1 MSDVGTERGGSLV
14 SRPVSRRVAL
24 GVIGGGLAAC
34 GLGAL
39 AGMLRRRRPVPSGP
53 GPDLVGGSSLSGD
66 GYVGVAD
73 YVASKAGIAS
83 PVGAVGSGTRAP
95 SVRESGRSL
104 IVKVLYFDAAFDD
117 GRMTCDRLW
126 SENDNAAVF
135 GQLVC
140 LVPLYE
146 VEGEDD
152 YVSLPMYQYVIDGHE
167 QPVASVF
174 ALADDGG
181 HVVDG
186 CSFDPETGIARVP
199 RSVCE
204 PDGAS
209 VDVQV
214 QLLVPCSLDDGV
226 TYRVRWS
233 VEDEG
238 GQVLESG
245 WSEADRF
252 SGEVTV
258 ASETLSSPDAL
269 DRAVVIVDGM
279 SMWAPVG
286 RLVEGTASEEGS
298 VTLPLT
304 GPTVSGLRF
313 VLVGDGASGPGGEGG
328 PLDPRPAYGSIIEP
342 DIGADAD
349 SMRKYPFGY
358 VRDDPHLVV
367 GALFTFRSNFLHPQS
382 YTMALGQGVDY
393 YERLWDV
400 GSDKLGLIQDSN
412 DDGVADGDLYAW
424 NNHFIAQLEG
434 DAPLGGYWFPGD
446 PTLVSNLEAMLHDDS
461 KHVNAVRW
469 GIASKGLPGY
479 YGQMLLFLGQ
489 DGTYDYKSLDRPAG
503 TAPYA
508 FEDAGFWSTIEIPSV
523 PWGDGDPHEFD
534 GYMPMSCLHPSEAET
549 QGRDAGSDGLLNTVV
564 RCRVLGIRRHT
575 NADSYII
582 LGLATTEEVN
592 IHAWPTEADP
602 DKLTIQG
609 AGAIYKFPLRVNG
622 FVTLEKGVSL

>member
-1 MSDVGTERGGSLV
+1 MLDVGTERGGSIV

-34 GLGAL
+34 GLGAV
-39 AGMLRRRRPVPSGP
+39 ANMFSRRRSVFSGP

-73 YVASKAGIAS
+73 YVASKVGVAS

-95 SVRESGRSL
+95 SVRESGQSL

-117 GRMTCDRLW
+117 GHMTCDRLW
-126 SENDNAAVF
+126 SENDNVAVL
-135 GQLVC
+135 GQLGC
-140 LVPLYE
+140 FVPLYE

-152 YVSLPMYQYVIDGHE
+152 YISLPMYQYAIDGHE
-167 QPVASVF
+167 RPVASMF

-186 CSFDPETGIARVP
+186 CSFDLETGIARVP

-204 PDGAS
+204 PDGTF

-214 QLLVPCSLDDGV
+214 QLLVPCSLDDGGA
-226 TYRVRWS
+226 YRVRWS

-269 DRAVVIVDGM
+269 DRAVVVVDGM

-286 RLVEGTASEEGS
+286 RLVEGMASEDGS

-313 VLVGDGASGPGGEGG
+313 FLVGDGAFDSGDEGG

-358 VRDDPHLVV
+358 VRDDPHFVV

-382 YTMALGQGVDY
+382 YAQALGKSYGY
-393 YERLWDV
+393 YDRLWHL
-400 GSDKLGLIQDSN
+400 GGDKLGLIQDSN

-424 NNHFIAQLEG
+424 NNHFIASLDG
-434 DAPLGGYWFPGD
+434 SAPLGGYWFPGD

-469 GIASKGLPGY
+469 DVPSKGIPGY

-489 DGTYDYKSLDRPAG
+489 DGTYDYKAVNRPAG
-503 TAPYA
+503 MAPYA
-508 FEDAGFWSTIEIPSV
+508 FENKDFWSTIEIPSV
-523 PWGDGDPHEFD
+523 LWGDGDPHEFD

-549 QGRDAGSDGLLNTVV
+549 HGREAGSNGLLNTVV
-564 RCRVLGIRRHT
+564 RCRVLGIKRHT

-592 IHAWPTEADP
+592 IHAWPHEPDP
-602 DKLTIQG
+602 SLVNAQG
-609 AGAIYKFPLRVNG
+609 AGAIYKLPLRVNG